1 MLREQLE
8 EQAFYNKIATLSLF
22 SHGRP
27 SVLNGVGARER
38 KKSIVSADTKALRS
52 FAPAISMMKTAEP
65 GAGIHPRDW
74 RRLTFHRSSIRRV
87 LGEGIVNPV
96 VVIVVHMIAHGPP
109 QMLFV
114 QRNDM
119 VEYLAA
125 AASHPAFCGPVGK
138 GCQLQVIVT
147 LTIDLSRSST
157 LFIRC
162 EVRSSN
168 W

>member
-1 MLREQLE
+1 
-8 EQAFYNKIATLSLF
+8 
-22 SHGRP
+22 
-27 SVLNGVGARER
+27 
-38 KKSIVSADTKALRS
+38 
-52 FAPAISMMKTAEP
+52 MMKTAEP
-65 GAGIHPRDW
+65 GAGIHPCTW
-74 RRLTFHRSSIRRV
+74 RRLTFDWSSIRRV
-87 LGEGIVNPV
+87 LVEGIVNPV
-96 VVIVVHMIAHGPP
+96 VVIVVHIIAHKPP